1 MRVGGVKTFSSWIA
15 SKFCDGWEQL
25 KWFTNRIRFHGMWWK
40 VCWHGAL
47 FVNVSCATG
56 AKQITIAQ
64 DIPTELYIS
73 RPAIS
78 LAPLPTAFTMI
89 LVQKPHSMNFSQSPL
104 HAHRRH
110 PSAPPTVLVLP
121 TRTPGLLT
129 LSKPPRPP
137 QRQNQRQTPKPLPKS
152 IPVPSPNPPAK
163 TIDNKKPG
171 LFALPATPS
180 PQPRGRGQVKH
191 TKDRV
196 QIQRWFGIFCLVN
209 LVFFVIWADNT
220 LSF

>member
-1 MRVGGVKTFSSWIA
+1 MR
-15 SKFCDGWEQL
+15 
-25 KWFTNRIRFHGMWWK
+25 WK

-47 FVNVSCATG
+47 FVNVSRATG
-56 AKQITIAQ
+56 AKQITVGQ

-78 LAPLPTAFTMI
+78 LAPQPTAFTML
-89 LVQKPHSMNFSQSPL
+89 LVQKPHTPHTLNFSQSPL
-104 HAHRRH
+104 HTHRRH
-110 PSAPPTVLVLP
+110 PSAPPTVVVLP

-137 QRQNQRQTPKPLPKS
+137 LRQNQRQTTKPLSKS
-152 IPVPSPNPPAK
+152 TPVVRAPLPSPPVK
-163 TIDNKKPG
+163 VTDNKKSG
-171 LFALPATPS
+171 VTALPATPS

-196 QIQRWFGIFCLVN
+196 QNQRWFE
-209 LVFFVIWADNT
+209 FFDGLGFF
-220 LSF
+220 LSFGLTIR